1 MIGTYRGA
9 FIALLVAAAGAA
21 ASGCSGSG
29 DELPREPVSGTVT
42 LDNQPLASGMIQFT
56 PVDDKMG
63 VGGGAPIGGGKFTIS
78 RESGLVPGSYRVAIF
93 AGGHGGDA
101 AKGASPEGRGKER
114 SAKANETIPAKYNAQ
129 SELKADIKKG
139 GANDGLKF
147 DLQSK

>member
-1 MIGTYRGA
+1 MSGSYRRT
-9 FIALLVAAAGAA
+9 FIALLVAAAGAV

-42 LDNQPLASGMIQFT
+42 LDGTALASGMIQVT
-56 PVDDKMG
+56 PVDDKTG
-63 VGGGAPIGGGKFTIS
+63 VGGGAPIGGGKFSIA
-78 RESGLVPGSYRVAIF
+78 RESGLVPGSYRVAIY

-139 GANDGLKF
+139 GPNDALQF
-147 DLQSK
+147 ALQSK